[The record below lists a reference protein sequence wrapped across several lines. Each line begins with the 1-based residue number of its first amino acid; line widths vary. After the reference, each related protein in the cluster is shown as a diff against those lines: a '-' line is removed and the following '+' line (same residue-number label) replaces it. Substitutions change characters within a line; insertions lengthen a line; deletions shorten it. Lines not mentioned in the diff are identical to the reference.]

1 MSRSDSSTDIR
12 SESIDA
18 QDILDNDSDS
28 AFNYELNMYTGE
40 PSDFVENADEV
51 SNKVYDEADSSV
63 ASSQDTGKA
72 FQTSDKTVA
81 IEISDDS
88 EEQGISKDENSE
100 VFKSSDSQAFTYGS
114 RKDLSKKVT
123 VIDKTITDSPKSC
136 FEDIFRDDS
145 SIDDELCNLDF

>member
-1 MSRSDSSTDIR
+1 MR

-28 AFNYELNMYTGE
+28 AFNYELNVHTNE
-40 PSDFVENADEV
+40 PSDFVDNADEV
-51 SNKVYDEADSSV
+51 TKFCDEADSSV
-63 ASSQDTGKA
+63 ASCQDTGKA
-72 FQTSDKTVA
+72 FQISDKTVA
-81 IEISDDS
+81 TEISDDS
-88 EEQGISKDENSE
+88 EEQGITKDENSE

-123 VIDKTITDSPKSC
+123 VIDKTATDSPKSC
-136 FEDIFRDDS
+136 YEDIFRDDS

>member
-1 MSRSDSSTDIR
+1 MR

-28 AFNYELNMYTGE
+28 AFNYELNMYTDE
-40 PSDFVENADEV
+40 PSDFVDNADEV
-51 SNKVYDEADSSV
+51 SNKVCDEADSSV
-63 ASSQDTGKA
+63 ASCEDTGKA
-72 FQTSDKTVA
+72 FQISDKTVA

-88 EEQGISKDENSE
+88 EEQGISKDEKSE

-114 RKDLSKKVT
+114 RKDLSEKVT
-123 VIDKTITDSPKSC
+123 VTDKKTTDSPKSC
-136 FEDIFRDDS
+136 YEDIFCDDS